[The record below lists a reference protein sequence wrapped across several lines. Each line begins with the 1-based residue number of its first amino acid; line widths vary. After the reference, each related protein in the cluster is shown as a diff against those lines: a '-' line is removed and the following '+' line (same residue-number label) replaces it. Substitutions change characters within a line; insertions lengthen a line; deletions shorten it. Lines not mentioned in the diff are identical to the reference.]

1 MEGLKGSSP
10 RRGAAIFTITMIG
23 VMAVMG
29 ALALSSS
36 SHEANASNTNAVE
49 EGFGSFQSYSQLQEF
64 MTANAESAQEY
75 NTYGSWLGGTP
86 VLFGGVARMNADF
99 TLATA
104 APSVDTFA
112 STSATTFTSTNV
124 QVQGV
129 DEPDW
134 VKTDG
139 TNLFVSAND
148 TVTIMN
154 AYPPSSASVLSTVK
168 LPGTQVIGLE
178 IAQDRLMVIDQ
189 RYSNT
194 TYIDLLLYNTSDLSS
209 PRLVANTSVA
219 GTYVAARLAQGYFY
233 AVLQQ
238 PSYSFDS
245 NGNATGVMPTLSEN
259 GVETTLP
266 PSSVYYTPDR
276 SQISYYTM
284 VVSVDM
290 SSGNEKVAS
299 VLTGP
304 SSTIYVSTS
313 NIYVV
318 YTNYQQWYADNI
330 PGDVFTGG
338 VISSASL
345 QQPQNSTIFRASY
358 SYGNVTV
365 EAVGSVPGTV
375 LNQFSLDE
383 YGDYFRV
390 ATSRFADIAGA
401 TTVSDDV
408 YVLSMNMSQV
418 AALRNIAPGEN
429 IYAVSFVGDV
439 GYVVTYEQVDPL
451 FVISFENITS
461 PVILSALK
469 VTGYSDY
476 LYPLP
481 GGYLIGVG
489 KDAVASSTG
498 NFSYYLGLKLS
509 LFQVFANGT
518 STQVAKVLIGDRG
531 TDSPVLTDHLAFTYD
546 PSANITVIPVLL
558 AKVSGNQSYGTDSPP
573 PYGDPVWQGV
583 YVFRVTAQGFTL
595 LGTVSQYP
603 AGQNYG
609 DSPNSGL
616 QIERSVIIGNDLY
629 TVSQGEVMISDLGS
643 FATLG
648 TIQLP
653 S

>member
-1 MEGLKGSSP
+1 MVGAVALTSP
-10 RRGAAIFTITMIG
+10 GYRAD
-23 VMAVMG
+23 
-29 ALALSSS
+29 
-36 SHEANASNTNAVE
+36 ASNPNAVA

-64 MTANAESAQEY
+64 MAENAKSAQVY
-75 NTYGSWLGGTP
+75 NTYGSWLGGTR
-86 VLFGGVARMNADF
+86 VLLGGVANAHADF
-99 TLATA
+99 NFVAAA
-104 APSVDTFA
+104 APSTL
-112 STSATTFTSTNV
+112 TFTTTNV

-129 DEPDW
+129 DEPDR

-148 TVTIMN
+148 TVTIMS
-154 AYPPSSASVLSTVK
+154 AYPADSARVLSTIK
-168 LPGTQVIGLE
+168 LPATQVIGLE

-194 TYIDLLLYNTSDLSS
+194 TYIDFLLYDAANLSS

-233 AVLQQ
+233 GVIQQ

-245 NGNATGVMPTLSEN
+245 NGNATGVMPRLVEN
-259 GVETTLP
+259 GVEITMP

-284 VVSVDM
+284 VVSVNM
-290 SSGNEKVAS
+290 SSGNEKAVS

-318 YTNYQQWYADNI
+318 YTDYQEWYADNI

-338 VISSASL
+338 VITSTSL
-345 QQPQNSTIFRASY
+345 QQTENSTIFRASY
-358 SYGNVTV
+358 SGGNVTV
-365 EAVGSVPGTV
+365 EAVGSLPGTV

-383 YGDYFRV
+383 YDNYFRV
-390 ATSRFADIAGA
+390 ATSRFATIGGA

-408 YVLSMNMSQV
+408 YVLNMNMSQV
-418 AALRNIAPGEN
+418 SALRNIAPGEN
-429 IYAVSFVGDV
+429 IYAVSFVGDM

-451 FVISFENITS
+451 FVISFQNITS

-489 KDAVASSTG
+489 KDAVPSSTG

-509 LFQVFANGT
+509 LFRVFDNGT
-518 STQVAKVLIGDRG
+518 SIQVEKYLIGDRG

-546 PSANITVIPVLL
+546 SSGNITVIPVLL
-558 AKVSGNQSYGTDSPP
+558 AKVSGNQSYGPDSPP
-573 PYGDPVWQGV
+573 SYGDPVWQGV
-583 YVFRVTAQGFTL
+583 YVFRVTPQGFTL

-609 DSPNSGL
+609 DSPNSSL
-616 QIERSVIIGNDLY
+616 QIDRSVIIGNDLY